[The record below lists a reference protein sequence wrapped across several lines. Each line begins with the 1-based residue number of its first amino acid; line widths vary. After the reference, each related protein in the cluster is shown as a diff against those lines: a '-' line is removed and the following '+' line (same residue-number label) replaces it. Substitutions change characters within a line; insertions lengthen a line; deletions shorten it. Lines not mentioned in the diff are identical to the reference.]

1 MLHKHSRRLPC
12 GESLAMLI
20 ITPWIE
26 FEIEC
31 FKVCKCMLTN
41 PEKIKH
47 RIFYDIE
54 DDISS

>member
-1 MLHKHSRRLPC
+1 
-12 GESLAMLI
+12 MLI